1 MRRILSRILGSQT
14 NTNRPARPRKASLWV
29 EALEQRDLMAV
40 TAATLTNGLLRV
52 TCDAVGDQVEIRETT
67 SGPIILLAN
76 PGAGPSALSGSII
89 TVKDTTF
96 GPEKTFP
103 FNRSEVQ
110 RIEVDMGGGGGSLV
124 SDASVPTIV
133 VTGDGNNTV
142 ETGPANDTIFAGPGN
157 DTIKGGAGDDVI
169 NGGEGDNVMFG
180 QAGND
185 TIRGG
190 SGNSFLLGGD
200 DDDSLISTN
209 RNDVLDGGDGY
220 DRLLLHAGGPSTVLH
235 GEDVTIAVD
244 GAQPQTDGFS
254 CGPNSG
260 SRFLRSY
267 GFDVSYDSLRHKV
280 KAESLLF
287 KCHLGTRPS
296 VLLKVMRKFK
306 SDLDMETKA
315 SLQNVLDFLRSGKP
329 AIALVAP
336 KARTLHYVVLNGF
349 DQNSE
354 TMRYVNT
361 NGVKGSWTFDE
372 FARHWQWT
380 NYFKGFRGR
389 IMRFFIKAAGVR
401 TRTFLA

>member
-1 MRRILSRILGSQT
+1 MRGILSRILGSKK
-14 NTNRPARPRKASLWV
+14 NTNRRARPMMVSLRV

-40 TAATLTNGLLRV
+40 TAATLTNGILRV
-52 TCDAVGDQVEIRETT
+52 TCNAGIDQVEIRETT
-67 SGPIILLAN
+67 PGIILLAN
-76 PGAGPSALSGSII
+76 PGAGQSALSGSII

-96 GPEKTFP
+96 SPEKTFP

-110 RIEVDMGGGGGSLV
+110 KIEVDMGGGGGQLV
-124 SDASVPTIV
+124 SDASVPTLV

-142 ETGPANDTIFAGPGN
+142 ETGPANDTILGGAGN
-157 DTIKGGAGDDVI
+157 DTIMGGAGDDLI
-169 NGGEGDNVMFG
+169 NGGGGKNVMYG

-185 TIRGG
+185 TILGG

-200 DDDSLISTN
+200 GDDTLISTN
-209 RNDVLDGGDGY
+209 RKDVLDGGDGY
-220 DRLLLHAGGPSTVLH
+220 DRLFLRAGPPSTALH

-244 GAQPQTDGFS
+244 GDQPQTDGFS

-260 SRFLRSY
+260 ARFLRSY
-267 GFDVSYDSLRHKV
+267 GFDISYDTLRHKV

-287 KCHLGTRPS
+287 KVHLGTHPS
-296 VLLKVMRKFK
+296 VLLKVLREFK
-306 SDLDMETKA
+306 SDLSMETKA
-315 SLQNVLDFLRSGKP
+315 ALQNVLDFLGSGEP
-329 AIALVAP
+329 VIALVAP

-349 DQNSE
+349 DQSSE
-354 TMRYVNT
+354 TIRYVDT
-361 NGVKGSWTFDE
+361 NGADGSWTFEE

-389 IMRFFIKAAGVR
+389 IMQFFIKAAGVR